1 MADRLPSIFAVGG
14 TVDVPVG
21 VHACCWFDEPAQ
33 RRSVVREFVRL
44 GLDRGERVAVYLRDG
59 AAPVLDLTAPD
70 LAARVDDGQLL
81 VGSAEEAYFPHG
93 DFDGPQRVADFAA
106 FAAETAA
113 AGFPALR
120 VYADNGPMPRMLPTP
135 DDWLEYE
142 LRVALTIPRFPLI
155 GLCGF
160 SAIDRPALPFELL
173 DAVHE
178 RNLSPGSRMSE
189 FRVYGDPDGTLIVA
203 GEVERVVLDNL
214 RRLLTAAAP
223 VLEHR
228 VVSLRDVTFADG
240 AAAKELHRLSRM
252 EGVTLVDVPVQ
263 VRHVWEVLGLSA
275 A

>member
-1 MADRLPSIFAVGG
+1 MADRRLTIRTVGG
-14 TVDVPVG
+14 AVDVPVG

-44 GLDRGERVAVYLRDG
+44 GLDRGERVAVYLHEG
-59 AAPVLDLTAPD
+59 APPVLDLTAPD
-70 LAARVDDGQLL
+70 LAARVDDGQLV
-81 VGSAEEAYFPHG
+81 VGSTEEAYFPDG
-93 DFDGPQRVADFAA
+93 EFDGPQRVADFAA

-160 SAIDRPALPFELL
+160 SAMDRPALPFELL

-189 FRVYGDPDGTLIVA
+189 FRVYGDPDGTLMVA
-203 GEVERVVLDNL
+203 GEVERLVVADL
-214 RRLLTAAAP
+214 RRLLTAGAP
-223 VLEHR
+223 ALENR
-228 VVSLRDVTFADG
+228 VVSLREVTFADG
-240 AAAKELHRLSRM
+240 AAATELHRLSTID
-252 EGVTLVDVPVQ
+252 GVTLVDVPVP
-263 VRHVWEVLGLSA
+263 VKRLWEVLGLTA